1 MTPTQERLRQAAA
14 ARIRTARPDL
24 AGRFDLA
31 SADGLLAAQAALR
44 AAAQGTGSRP
54 GEGDRDANGG
64 GLAPKT
70 GHIEDTEGTKGVDA
84 AEDTVAAVVIGRLDL
99 ARWARSTC
107 AFALSLT
114 GERAALWRRSFTRTV
129 FLAGNPANLRD
140 RFAFAHTADDG
151 SAAWAGPGPASET
164 AALRRLLKLFHGDA
178 ALPAA
183 PDLTFR
189 VPGRAGAMDRA
200 PVHRHLYL
208 ATAGCSVS
216 EALVHLNH
224 VLAEAVLDGLITHG
238 DAVTIRQV
246 PRLMGVSASF
256 AALRVTAE
264 TTLPG
269 RLRAAAGL
277 TEETPLD

>member
-24 AGRFDLA
+24 AVRFDLA
-31 SADGLLAAQAALR
+31 SAEGLLAAQAAIQG
-44 AAAQGTGSRP
+44 AAQGSGPAP
-54 GEGDRDANGG
+54 GEGDGG
-64 GLAPKT
+64 GRSGSGPAP
-70 GHIEDTEGTKGVDA
+70 DTD
-84 AEDTVAAVVIGRLDL
+84 DTVAAVVIGRLDL
-99 ARWARSTC
+99 AQWVRSTC
-107 AFALSLT
+107 AFALSLA

-183 PDLTFR
+183 PDLTVR
-189 VPGRAGAMDRA
+189 VPGRAGAAGRP

-224 VLAEAVLDGLITHG
+224 VLAEAVLDGLIAHG

-246 PRLMGVSASF
+246 PRLMGVPASF
-256 AALRVTAE
+256 AALRVTAD

>member
-24 AGRFDLA
+24 AVRFDLA
-31 SADGLLAAQAALR
+31 SADGLLAAQAAIQ
-44 AAAQGTGSRP
+44 ATAQGAAQGSGSGSGSVP
-54 GEGDRDANGG
+54 GEGDGG
-64 GLAPKT
+64 GPAP
-70 GHIEDTEGTKGVDA
+70 DTD
-84 AEDTVAAVVIGRLDL
+84 DTVAAVVIGRLDL
-99 ARWARSTC
+99 AQWARSTC

-183 PDLTFR
+183 PDLTVR
-189 VPGRAGAMDRA
+189 VPGRAGAAGRP

-246 PRLMGVSASF
+246 PRLMGVPASF
-256 AALRVTAE
+256 AALRVTAD